1 MAKLT
6 KIERAA
12 AQLMLPPGIKS
23 VFFQGRAYTYQEIL
37 DLKDR
42 LNKEKSRLKV
52 PKKISN
58 YSETSITTTQSEPKP
73 SNFTQELG

>member
-23 VFFQGRAYTYQEIL
+23 VFFQGRSFSFEEISNL
-37 DLKDR
+37 KKRLKDE
-42 LNKEKSRLKV
+42 LDQESEFNK
-52 PKKISN
+52 
-58 YSETSITTTQSEPKP
+58 
-73 SNFTQELG
+73 